1 MNSFW
6 EEKTLWKVKFDIS
19 ELFIRYNK
27 DSCYELIAV
36 GVNIYFYGCVSL
48 LDPYSAVSLCI
59 FVYVCV
65 CVCVRSNQSGSK
77 KTHYVSH
84 LSKLIVCTP
93 HPSWQGGVKPPT
105 KFSKREGLDRIS
117 SFREGLLGERGRLF
131 FRGRGAVFT
140 KKLTKVG
147 NI

>member
-1 MNSFW
+1 MNNFW

-36 GVNIYFYGCVSL
+36 GVNIYFYRCVSL
-48 LDPYSAVSLCI
+48 LDPDSAVSLCI

-84 LSKLIVCTP
+84 VSKLILCTP

-105 KFSKREGLDRIS
+105 KFSKREGLTGS
-117 SFREGLLGERGRLF
+117 QVLERGCWERGGDF
-131 FRGRGAVFT
+131 FSGGEVQFLQ
-140 KKLTKVG
+140 K
-147 NI
+147 N